1 VITDAP
7 PATRAASGGR
17 RTVALH
23 VVLLASFLDL
33 MDSSVV
39 NVALPPIQHDLH
51 TSYETVQWVLT
62 GYTLA
67 FAVLQITAGRLGDI
81 IGHRT
86 MFLIGVAGFTIT
98 SALCGASQNGGQLIG
113 LRVAQGVT
121 AAAMVPQVLS
131 IVQAMYPPSTRGR
144 AMGAFG
150 ALAGLATVGGPII
163 GALLTSGDVAGL
175 GWRSIFFV
183 NVPIGV
189 LTLVLGAAVLP
200 NSSATHPPRVDWTGL
215 ALSTAGLF
223 LVVYPLVQGRSAGW
237 AAWDFGMLGA
247 GSLALLAFVAQQH
260 SRCRRGAAPMLDT
273 GLFRY
278 RSFNGG
284 LLTSL
289 LFLGGVI
296 GFFLIFTVYLQ
307 NGLGYGV
314 LHAGL
319 TGVPWGIGVPVF
331 AGLSAGVLTP
341 KLGRTGIQLGIL
353 LTVAGLVGLMWTISP
368 AATTWQ
374 FAPALFVGGAG
385 MGLVVA
391 ALVDFTLSEV
401 PVATA
406 GSASGLYNTVQ
417 QLAAALSLAGIATI
431 FFDLLGTT
439 PAPATFT
446 SALRTTLW
454 VEVGVFVLALGASFL
469 LPRTVTYQQRTS

>member
-1 VITDAP
+1 MITTAP
-7 PATRAASGGR
+7 PFVPAATGRR
-17 RTVALH
+17 RTVALY

-81 IGHRT
+81 IGHKR

-98 SALCGASQNGGQLIG
+98 SALCGASRDGAQLIG
-113 LRVAQGVT
+113 LRVAQGVL

-131 IVQAMYPPSTRGR
+131 ILQAMYPPAERGR

-163 GALLTSGDVAGL
+163 GALLTSGDLAGL

-189 LTLVLGAAVLP
+189 LTLVLGASVLP
-200 NSSATHPPRVDWTGL
+200 NSSAANAPRVDWTGV
-215 ALSTAGLF
+215 ALSTVGLF
-223 LVVYPLVQGRSAGW
+223 LIVYPLVQGRSAGW
-237 AAWDFGMLGA
+237 PAWVFDMLMA
-247 GSLALLAFVAQQH
+247 GILVLAGFVVQQH
-260 SRCRRGAAPMLDT
+260 VRRRRGASPMLDT

-278 RSFNGG
+278 RSLNGG
-284 LLTSL
+284 LLTLL
-289 LFLGGVI
+289 LFMGGVI

-314 LHAGL
+314 LRAGL
-319 TGVPWGIGVPVF
+319 TGIPWGIGVPAF

-341 KLGRTGIQLGIL
+341 KLGRTGVQIGIV
-353 LTVAGLVGLMWTISP
+353 LTVAGLLGLMWTISV
-368 AATTWQ
+368 ATTPWQ

-391 ALVDFTLSEV
+391 ALIDFTLSEV
-401 PVATA
+401 PVAAA

-431 FFDLLGTT
+431 FFDQLGTA

-446 SALRTTLW
+446 TALRGTLW
-454 VEVGVFVLALGASFL
+454 VEVVIFALALAASFL
-469 LPRTVTYQQRTS
+469 LPRTVTYHQRTS

>member
-1 VITDAP
+1 VITTAP
-7 PATRAASGGR
+7 PFVPAATGRR
-17 RTVALH
+17 RTVALY

-81 IGHRT
+81 IGHKT
-86 MFLIGVAGFTIT
+86 MFLIGVAGFTVT

-113 LRVAQGVT
+113 LRVAQGVM
-121 AAAMVPQVLS
+121 AAMMVPQVLS
-131 IVQAMYPPSTRGR
+131 ILQAMYPPATRGK
-144 AMGAFG
+144 AVGAFG

-163 GALLTSGDVAGL
+163 GALLTSGDIAGL

-189 LTLVLGAAVLP
+189 LTLILGASVLP
-200 NSSATHPPRVDWTGL
+200 ASSAANPSRVDWTGV
-215 ALSTAGLF
+215 ALSTVGLF
-223 LVVYPLVQGRSAGW
+223 LVVYPLVQGRSTGWPAWVFDMIIAGVLVLI
-237 AAWDFGMLGA
+237 G
-247 GSLALLAFVAQQH
+247 FVAQQH
-260 SRCRRGAAPMLDT
+260 ARRRRGASPMLDT

-278 RSFNGG
+278 RSLNGG
-284 LLTSL
+284 LLTLL
-289 LFLGGVI
+289 LFMGGVI
-296 GFFLIFTVYLQ
+296 GFFLVFTVYLQ

-314 LHAGL
+314 LRAGL
-319 TGVPWGIGVPVF
+319 TGIPWGIGVPLF

-341 KLGRTGIQLGIL
+341 KIGRTGVQIGIL
-353 LTVAGLVGLMWTISP
+353 LTIAGLLGLMWTIS
-368 AATTWQ
+368 ADATSWQ
-374 FAPALFVGGAG
+374 FVPALFVGGAG

-391 ALVDFTLSEV
+391 ALIDFTLSEV
-401 PVATA
+401 PVAAA

-431 FFDLLGTT
+431 FFDLLGSAA
-439 PAPATFT
+439 APATFS
-446 SALRTTLW
+446 SALHTTLW
-454 VEVGVFVLALGASFL
+454 VEAGIFALAFAASFL
-469 LPRTVTYQQRTS
+469 LPRAVTYHQPTV